1 MISLEDQERQRIRNV
16 EEKRLAAR
24 AKLFKEMEMMNNMP
38 DDTVKDDTR
47 KEKKKPVYFT
57 FVALL
62 NYSLMSIFRTN
73 ISIFPVTILLLSF

>member
-24 AKLFKEMEMMNNMP
+24 AKLFKEMEMRNNMP

-47 KEKKKPVYFT
+47 KEKKNLYT
-57 FVALL
+57 LHL
-62 NYSLMSIFRTN
+62 
-73 ISIFPVTILLLSF
+73 